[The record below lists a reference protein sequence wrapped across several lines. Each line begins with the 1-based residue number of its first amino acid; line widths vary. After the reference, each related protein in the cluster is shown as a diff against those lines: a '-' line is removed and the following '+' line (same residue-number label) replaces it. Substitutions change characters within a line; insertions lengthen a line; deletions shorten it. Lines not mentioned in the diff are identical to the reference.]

1 MHFML
6 GRKVSSGFF
15 IIPFAG
21 GAGRILLGTFGL
33 LRSDREQALRSEV
46 PCASVFGS
54 SGEVLGELPGGLLL
68 VPEGLLSSAVKNHAT
83 QKITKVVLY
92 MINKIN
98 RGQKQGTYTIKTTD
112 KGHADKI

>member
-6 GRKVSSGFF
+6 SRKVSFSGFC

-33 LRSDREQALRSEV
+33 LRSEREQALRSDV

-54 SGEVLGELPGGLLL
+54 SGEVLGELPGIRFLAPG
-68 VPEGLLSSAVKNHAT
+68 VLLSSAVKNHAT
-83 QKITKVVLY
+83 QKI
-92 MINKIN
+92 NKMWC
-98 RGQKQGTYTIKTTD
+98 
-112 KGHADKI
+112 

>member
-1 MHFML
+1 M
-6 GRKVSSGFF
+6 
-15 IIPFAG
+15 
-21 GAGRILLGTFGL
+21 

-68 VPEGLLSSAVKNHAT
+68 VPTGLLSSAVKNHAT
-83 QKITKVVLY
+83 QKIAKVVSY

-98 RGQKQGTYTIKTTD
+98 PWTKTKDLHNKKQPIGAMQTKYDSK
-112 KGHADKI
+112 A